1 MTYVVPNFFIDNKHQ
16 SLHQAGS
23 LYCLNYMSKTK
34 SDFVSIRT
42 TMHCMIMML
51 EGEKIAHLKDGDISI
66 SSSEICFLTQN
77 NYFLSERLTKEGK
90 YKSLLVYFDDDFVA
104 DFVQKYK
111 IDVRSSQQKDVV
123 TVNYKRKEYYHHCL
137 KDLSRYLMSELD
149 AHFIRLKVEEIL
161 LHALREKPKELGQFL
176 ATILA
181 SSQDRIKYILE
192 SNIDLLKSIEDMYR
206 ITRLSE
212 GALRRYIKKIYRVT
226 PKVWLDRQR
235 LERSV
240 VMLKNTDQSISQIAA
255 ECGYSTVSWFIAQFK
270 NQYGQTP
277 KVFRNIEEN
286 I

>member
-1 MTYVVPNFFIDNKHQ
+1 
-16 SLHQAGS
+16 
-23 LYCLNYMSKTK
+23 MSKTK